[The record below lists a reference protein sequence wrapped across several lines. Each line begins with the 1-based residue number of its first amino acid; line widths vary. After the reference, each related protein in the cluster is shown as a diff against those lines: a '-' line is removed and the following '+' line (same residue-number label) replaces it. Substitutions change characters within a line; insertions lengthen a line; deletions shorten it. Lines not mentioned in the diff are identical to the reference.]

1 MLIVAEAGADV
12 DRNPVWCRAVSNRSL
27 GVFMLRTLSLTV
39 TAVALAA
46 TACTANSGPAPS
58 TGSSGAPAAADKT
71 SLTFGDTFRGMV
83 DTTVSQPRPMNPSPS
98 AFPNADQAWG
108 VDVTFTNNA
117 PQTLSPSMFRM
128 GATTDGRASTS
139 VVDPQSGLLGLE
151 TAPPIAPG
159 ETVTLP
165 MAFVGDVQGRNTITV
180 SSMDGS
186 QTVVFR

>member
-1 MLIVAEAGADV
+1 
-12 DRNPVWCRAVSNRSL
+12 
-27 GVFMLRTLSLTV
+27 MLRTLSLTFA
-39 TAVALAA
+39 AVALAT

-58 TGSSGAPAAADKT
+58 GGNSAAPAAADK
-71 SLTFGDTFRGMV
+71 SSIPFGGTFRGMV
-83 DTTVSQPRPMNPSPS
+83 DTTVSKPHPVPQLSPS
-98 AFPNADQAWG
+98 AYPSADRAWG
-108 VDVTFTNNA
+108 VDVTFRNNA
-117 PQTLSPSMFRM
+117 PQTISPAMFRM